1 MQLGFKQVIRNA
13 IFQGAYVVKL
23 TVCGSSS
30 KGNTMILAYN
40 DISIILDAGI
50 NPIIVKKAL
59 NWNIRNVGFVVV
71 THEHSD
77 HSKYIQH
84 YLDMGIKV
92 YMPRSM
98 SAKYKSTN
106 IVAVEE
112 RKQYVNGYFKI
123 IPFAVPHDDVECYAY
138 LIYVGGHRIAWL
150 TDLEYCPYVFKKQ
163 KLTDIFCECN
173 YQKEK
178 VDTQLANYKHKI
190 RGHMRDT
197 TALEFVRVNANE
209 CLNNVILLHMNKE
222 SCDVNEVI
230 EKMQKVAQ
238 NANVDVAE
246 PYKTWILDKTD
257 IVPF

>member
-1 MQLGFKQVIRNA
+1 M
-13 IFQGAYVVKL
+13 KL
-23 TVCGSSS
+23 AVCGSSS
-30 KGNTMILAYN
+30 KGNTMILTYN

-50 NPIIVKKAL
+50 NPKIVKKTL
-59 NWNIRNVGFVVV
+59 NWNIRNIGFVIV

-77 HSKYIQH
+77 HSKYIQY

-92 YMPRSM
+92 YMPKSM

-112 RKQYVNGYFKI
+112 RKQYANGYFKI

-138 LIYVGGHRIAWL
+138 LIYVGEHRIAWL

-173 YQKEK
+173 YQKGK
-178 VDTQLANYKHKI
+178 VDTQSANYKHKI
-190 RGHMRDT
+190 RGHMSDT
-197 TALEFVRVNANE
+197 TVLEFVKVNANE

-222 SCDVNEVI
+222 SCNADEII
-230 EKMQKVAQ
+230 EKMKKVACG
-238 NANVDVAE
+238 ANVDAAVAGKSWDLKNPSE
-246 PYKTWILDKTD
+246 C
-257 IVPF
+257 PF